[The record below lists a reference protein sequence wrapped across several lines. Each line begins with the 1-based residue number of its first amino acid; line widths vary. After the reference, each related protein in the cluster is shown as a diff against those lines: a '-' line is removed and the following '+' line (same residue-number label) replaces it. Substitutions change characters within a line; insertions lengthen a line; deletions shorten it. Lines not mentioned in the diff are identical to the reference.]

1 MSYKKSGYKKSG
13 MAMDFISSFLNA
25 DTKNTQ
31 ENFKIRGD
39 ELKAKRDAIIEMKK
53 VKYNDEIADYKKNK
67 EKIDKLNS
75 LKAQFGSGEI
85 DARDY
90 GFRYLLATKGS
101 GEIANIRKDFERDK
115 EGFDK
120 YLANIG
126 KSDPLKND
134 PSFKNFKERD
144 IIDANYIEAIEKINN
159 KYSNAL
165 KTAKNDS
172 VLVNAILGKRD
183 REIESLNV
191 DAETTKTHIAT
202 AEKVNQIKTGDKD
215 KEVESGTGNVS
226 EQVESLKSE
235 GGGGGYKIIEKD
247 RVYGV
252 PEWWKTESKIADIKK
267 DVKQDVDTSSKQ
279 LTTTSYE
286 SLRDLGINI
295 KPYVRTEQGRADGA
309 VQGFKGNGI
318 KFNKTVGLVTNQ
330 ALNFQT
336 DSYLYNKTGEDA
348 SKLTSFLSFTDTKN
362 ITQDRIKSYSG
373 VDTTLNAS
381 AGFLKKDNF
390 LGIVPFSV
398 VGLDDIY
405 IPTKGEAVTL
415 TGDTKRVGSAYFNA
429 LKTITEKNDP
439 DFKKST
445 QGEAMNALQEK
456 LLAIRPGQN
465 SKLLNDVKAE
475 MEKTLKIGTQ
485 KELTGDKK
493 DIPEGVY
500 YEING
505 EAFEINDNNTKLIIE
520 RGGNPDNFKKI
531 GKLKEEGGDGSVA
544 ESVVGVNQNVFKD
557 DKIKPEGELGDT
569 KFTTLESV
577 LKILPEA
584 MSGAEIKEKY
594 AIDFPINETTIFR
607 PLK

>member
-1 MSYKKSGYKKSG
+1 MSYSKTSGF
-13 MAMDFISSFLNA
+13 MDFFSGFKEA
-25 DTKNTQ
+25 GDKYDK
-31 ENFKIRGD
+31 ENFVIRAED
-39 ELKAKRDAIIEMKK
+39 LKAKRDAIIEMKK
-53 VKYNDEIADYKKNK
+53 VKYNDDIAQYKKDK
-67 EKIDKLNS
+67 EKIDSLNS

-85 DARDY
+85 DAKDY
-90 GFRYLLATKGS
+90 GLRYTMATKGAA
-101 GEIANIRKDFERDK
+101 EIANIRKVFERDQK
-115 EGFDK
+115 GFDD
-120 YLANIG
+120 YFANIG
-126 KSDPLKND
+126 KSDPLKNNTV
-134 PSFKNFKERD
+134 FKNFKERSV
-144 IIDANYIEAIEKINN
+144 IDSNYLDSINAINS
-159 KYSNAL
+159 KYSNML

-183 REIESLNV
+183 AEIAELTLN
-191 DAETTKTHIAT
+191 EGTTKNNIEVAD
-202 AEKVNQIKTGDKD
+202 KVNEIQTTTTKPGEETDSS
-215 KEVESGTGNVS
+215 KEVESLSSYT
-226 EQVESLKSE
+226 
-235 GGGGGYKIIEKD
+235 ITDKD

-252 PEWWKTESKIADIKK
+252 PQWWKEESKIADVKK
-267 DVKQDVDTSSKQ
+267 DVKKDVDTSSKQ

-295 KPYVRTEQGRADGA
+295 KPYVRTEQGRTDGA

-318 KFNKTVGLVTNQ
+318 KFNKTVGLITNQ

-336 DSYLYNKTGEDA
+336 DTYLYNKTGEDA

-373 VDTTLNAS
+373 VNTVLNTKS
-381 AGFLKKDNF
+381 GFLKKDNF

-398 VGLDDIY
+398 VGLENIY
-405 IPTKGEAVTL
+405 IPTKGEAIQF
-415 TGDTKRVGSAYFNA
+415 TGDTKTVGAAYFNA
-429 LKTITEKNDP
+429 LKTITERNDP
-439 DFKKST
+439 EFKNSS

-456 LLAIRPGQN
+456 LLNLRPDQQSN
-465 SKLLNDVKAE
+465 LLNEVKAE
-475 MEKTLKIGTQ
+475 MEKTLKIGEQ
-485 KELTGDKK
+485 KTATDSKGDL
-493 DIPEGVY
+493 PEGVY

-520 RGGNPDNFKKI
+520 RGGNPDDFKKI

-544 ESVVGVNQNVFKD
+544 ESVVGVNQNVFRD

-569 KFTTLESV
+569 KFATLESV

-594 AIDFPINETTIFR
+594 AIDFPINEKTIFR

>member
-1 MSYKKSGYKKSG
+1 MSYSKTSGF
-13 MAMDFISSFLNA
+13 MDFFSGFKEA
-25 DTKNTQ
+25 GDKYDK
-31 ENFKIRGD
+31 ENFVIRAED
-39 ELKAKRDAIIEMKK
+39 LKAKRDAIIEMKK
-53 VKYNDEIADYKKNK
+53 VKYNDEIAQYKKDK
-67 EKIDKLNS
+67 EKIDSLNS

-85 DARDY
+85 DAKDY
-90 GFRYLLATKGS
+90 GLRYTMATKGAA
-101 GEIANIRKDFERDK
+101 EIANIRKVFERDR
-115 EGFDK
+115 EGFDN
-120 YLANIG
+120 YFANIG

-134 PSFKNFKERD
+134 TVFKNFKERSV
-144 IIDANYIEAIEKINN
+144 IDSNYLDSINAINS
-159 KYSNAL
+159 KYSNML

-183 REIESLNV
+183 AEIAELTLNE
-191 DAETTKTHIAT
+191 ETTKNNVKVAD
-202 AEKVNQIKTGDKD
+202 KVNEIETTTTKPGEETDSS
-215 KEVESGTGNVS
+215 KEVESLSSYT
-226 EQVESLKSE
+226 
-235 GGGGGYKIIEKD
+235 ITDKD

-252 PEWWKTESKIADIKK
+252 PQWWKEESKIADVKK
-267 DVKQDVDTSSKQ
+267 DVKKDVDTSSKQ

-295 KPYVRTEQGRADGA
+295 KPYVRTEQGRTDGA
-309 VQGFKGNGI
+309 VEGFKGNGI

-336 DSYLYNKTGEDA
+336 DTYLYNKTGQDA

-373 VDTTLNAS
+373 VNTVLNTKS
-381 AGFLKKDNF
+381 GFLKKDNF

-398 VGLDDIY
+398 VGLENIY
-405 IPTKGEAVTL
+405 IPTKGEAIQF
-415 TGDTKRVGSAYFNA
+415 TGDTKTVGAAYFNA
-429 LKTITEKNDP
+429 LKTITERNDP
-439 DFKKST
+439 EFKNSS

-456 LLAIRPGQN
+456 LLNLRPDQQSN
-465 SKLLNDVKAE
+465 LLNEVKAE
-475 MEKTLKIGTQ
+475 MEKTLKIGEQ
-485 KELTGDKK
+485 KVPTDSKGDL
-493 DIPEGVY
+493 PEGVY

-520 RGGNPDNFKKI
+520 RGGNPDDFKKI

-544 ESVVGVNQNVFKD
+544 ESVVGVNQNVFRD

-569 KFTTLESV
+569 KFATLESV

-594 AIDFPINETTIFR
+594 AIDFPINEKTIFR
-607 PLK
+607 PIK

>member
-1 MSYKKSGYKKSG
+1 MSYSKTSGF
-13 MAMDFISSFLNA
+13 MDFFSGFKEA
-25 DTKNTQ
+25 GDKYDK
-31 ENFKIRGD
+31 ENFVIRAED
-39 ELKAKRDAIIEMKK
+39 LKAKRDAIIEMKK
-53 VKYNDEIADYKKNK
+53 VKYNDEIAQYKKDK
-67 EKIDKLNS
+67 EKIDSLNS

-85 DARDY
+85 DAKDY
-90 GFRYLLATKGS
+90 GLRYTMATKGS
-101 GEIANIRKDFERDK
+101 AEIANIRKVFERDR
-115 EGFDK
+115 EGFDN
-120 YLANIG
+120 YFANIG

-134 PSFKNFKERD
+134 TVFKNFKERSV
-144 IIDANYIEAIEKINN
+144 IDSNYLDSINAINS
-159 KYSNAL
+159 KYSNML

-183 REIESLNV
+183 AEIAELTLNE
-191 DAETTKTHIAT
+191 ETTKNNVKVAD
-202 AEKVNQIKTGDKD
+202 KVNEIETTTTKTGEETDSS
-215 KEVESGTGNVS
+215 KEVESLSSYT
-226 EQVESLKSE
+226 
-235 GGGGGYKIIEKD
+235 ITDKD

-252 PEWWKTESKIADIKK
+252 PQWWKEESKIADVKK
-267 DVKQDVDTSSKQ
+267 DVKKDVDTSSKQ

-336 DSYLYNKTGEDA
+336 DTYLYNKTGEDA

-373 VDTTLNAS
+373 VNTVLNTKS
-381 AGFLKKDNF
+381 GFLKKDNF

-398 VGLDDIY
+398 VGLENIY
-405 IPTKGEAVTL
+405 KPTKGEAIQF
-415 TGDTKRVGSAYFNA
+415 TGDTKTVGAAYFNA
-429 LKTITEKNDP
+429 LKTITERNDP
-439 DFKKST
+439 EFKNSS

-456 LLAIRPGQN
+456 LLNLRPDQQSN
-465 SKLLNDVKAE
+465 LLNEVKAE
-475 MEKTLKIGTQ
+475 MEKTLKIGEQ
-485 KELTGDKK
+485 KAPTDSKGNV
-493 DIPEGVY
+493 PEGVY

-505 EAFEINDNNTKLIIE
+505 QAFEINENNTKLITDQ
-520 RGGNPDNFKKI
+520 GGNPDDFKKI

-544 ESVVGVNQNVFKD
+544 ESVVGVNQNVFRD

-569 KFTTLESV
+569 KFATLESV

-594 AIDFPINETTIFR
+594 AIDFPINEKTIFR
-607 PLK
+607 PIK

>member
-1 MSYKKSGYKKSG
+1 MSYSKTSGF
-13 MAMDFISSFLNA
+13 MDFFSGFKEA
-25 DTKNTQ
+25 GDKYDK
-31 ENFKIRGD
+31 ENFVIRAED
-39 ELKAKRDAIIEMKK
+39 LKAKRDAIIEMKK
-53 VKYNDEIADYKKNK
+53 VKYNDEIAQYKKDK
-67 EKIDKLNS
+67 EKIDSLNS

-85 DARDY
+85 DAKDY
-90 GFRYLLATKGS
+90 GLRYTMATKGAA
-101 GEIANIRKDFERDK
+101 EIANIRKVFERDR
-115 EGFDK
+115 EGFDN
-120 YLANIG
+120 YFANIG

-134 PSFKNFKERD
+134 TVFKNFKERSV
-144 IIDANYIEAIEKINN
+144 IDSNYLDSINAINS
-159 KYSNAL
+159 KYSNML

-183 REIESLNV
+183 AEIAELTLNE
-191 DAETTKTHIAT
+191 ETTKNNVKVAD
-202 AEKVNQIKTGDKD
+202 KVNEIETTTTKPGEETDSS
-215 KEVESGTGNVS
+215 KEVESLSSYT
-226 EQVESLKSE
+226 
-235 GGGGGYKIIEKD
+235 ITDKD

-252 PEWWKTESKIADIKK
+252 PQWWKEESKIADVKK
-267 DVKQDVDTSSKQ
+267 DVKKDVDTSSKQ

-309 VQGFKGNGI
+309 VEGFKGNGI

-336 DSYLYNKTGEDA
+336 DTYLYNKTGEDA

-373 VDTTLNAS
+373 VNTVLNTKS
-381 AGFLKKDNF
+381 GFLKKDNF

-398 VGLDDIY
+398 VGLENIY
-405 IPTKGEAVTL
+405 IPTKGEAIQF
-415 TGDTKRVGSAYFNA
+415 TGDTKTVGAAYFNA
-429 LKTITEKNDP
+429 LKTITERNDP
-439 DFKKST
+439 EFKNSS

-456 LLAIRPGQN
+456 LLNLRPDQQSN
-465 SKLLNDVKAE
+465 LLNEVKAE
-475 MEKTLKIGTQ
+475 MEKTLKIGEQ
-485 KELTGDKK
+485 KTATDSKGE
-493 DIPEGVY
+493 IPEGVY

-505 EAFEINDNNTKLIIE
+505 KAFEINENNTKLITDQ
-520 RGGNPDNFKKI
+520 GGNPENYKKI

-544 ESVVGVNQNVFKD
+544 ESVVGVNQNVFRD

-569 KFTTLESV
+569 KFATLESV

-594 AIDFPINETTIFR
+594 AIDFPINEKTIFR
-607 PLK
+607 PIK

>member
-1 MSYKKSGYKKSG
+1 MSYSKTSGF
-13 MAMDFISSFLNA
+13 MDFFSGFKEA
-25 DTKNTQ
+25 GDKYDK
-31 ENFKIRGD
+31 ENFVIRAED
-39 ELKAKRDAIIEMKK
+39 LKAKRDAIIEMKK
-53 VKYNDEIADYKKNK
+53 VKYNDEIAQYKKDK
-67 EKIDKLNS
+67 EKIDSLNS

-85 DARDY
+85 DAKDY
-90 GFRYLLATKGS
+90 GLRYTMATKGAA
-101 GEIANIRKDFERDK
+101 EIANIRKVFERDR
-115 EGFDK
+115 EGFDN
-120 YLANIG
+120 YFANIG

-134 PSFKNFKERD
+134 TVFKNFKERSV
-144 IIDANYIEAIEKINN
+144 IDSNYLDSINAINN
-159 KYSNAL
+159 KYSNML

-183 REIESLNV
+183 AEIAELTLNE
-191 DAETTKTHIAT
+191 ETTKNNVKVAD
-202 AEKVNQIKTGDKD
+202 KVNEIETTTTKPGEETDSS
-215 KEVESGTGNVS
+215 KEVESLSSYT
-226 EQVESLKSE
+226 
-235 GGGGGYKIIEKD
+235 ITDKD

-252 PEWWKTESKIADIKK
+252 PQWWKEESKIADVKK
-267 DVKQDVDTSSKQ
+267 DVKKDVDTSSKQ

-295 KPYVRTEQGRADGA
+295 KPYVRTEQGRTDGA
-309 VQGFKGNGI
+309 VEGFKGNGI

-336 DSYLYNKTGEDA
+336 DTYLYNKTGQDA

-373 VDTTLNAS
+373 VNTVLNTKS
-381 AGFLKKDNF
+381 GFLKKDNF

-398 VGLDDIY
+398 VGLENIY
-405 IPTKGEAVTL
+405 IPTKGEAIQF
-415 TGDTKRVGSAYFNA
+415 TGDTKTVGAAYFNA
-429 LKTITEKNDP
+429 LKTITERNDP
-439 DFKKST
+439 EFKNSS

-456 LLAIRPGQN
+456 LLNLRPDQQSN
-465 SKLLNDVKAE
+465 LLNEVKAE
-475 MEKTLKIGTQ
+475 MEKTLKIGEQ
-485 KELTGDKK
+485 KTATDSKVDL
-493 DIPEGVY
+493 PEGVY

-520 RGGNPDNFKKI
+520 RGGNPDDFKKI

-544 ESVVGVNQNVFKD
+544 ESVVGVNQNVFRD

-569 KFTTLESV
+569 KFATLESV

-594 AIDFPINETTIFR
+594 AIDFPINEKTIFR
-607 PLK
+607 PIK